1 VYYQSAPSTA
11 ALPIGLSSS
20 THLEIKT
27 PATYDSTVP
36 AQNSL
41 VVEHLS
47 PATQYK
53 FVMTFTNAAGQSP
66 VSSESVGFTTL
77 DTAIS
82 NVEISSGAPCVY
94 KTSPQAVTFAATAA
108 GSNIKYRWEM
118 HFDAIDGSAGS
129 TVGTCVSGDDCS
141 VMTHP
146 IAEVGSHSIYVVAS
160 NSRGTVRK
168 EYTFTAHYCGCT
180 DPFDANYWAVA
191 TYALPRECSVES
203 WTDAADIV
211 EMGTVQYY
219 QFYYGESTHEVELTL
234 RVDTGKVDLLVSPD
248 GLPEVGVS
256 TSYLA
261 SPYSTTSISNFKVTS
276 IPFSQ
281 LSGKRSLYIALNG
294 VDKFSRFELL
304 ALKKD
309 FSTSRSM
316 LASEVLTAITTPLL
330 TTRYNFYEFAL
341 PVAPNDIDVEIIATV
356 TTGAVTVYT
365 SRTERYPSPL
375 RAGSSDNG
383 YDKATGSTSA
393 GNIATVVQTIRPD
406 EDRLL
411 YISIRGDASTVAAGA
426 TTASTTNVGSSPGES
441 TYTIKATVYR
451 YKIESELL
459 DLVVDSSTNSAGV
472 AVVVGSGGHSSVGTA
487 GESTRYTEVSEGNFN
502 YYEVQCNTNAASV
515 TVTVTLNSG
524 NVQVYHSD
532 TKLPTRDTT
541 IGHTAKYPTT
551 AVAWSTATPT
561 SLTIPISFSLI
572 NKNDLKIYIG
582 VFGLKT
588 SSYGISVAETP
599 LAGASSTPA
608 ALDYSTAYSG
618 TKSVDLT
625 ANTYHFMAIPVGE
638 VDTAM
643 YVRQRS
649 GPGTRPTDVSTE
661 SSGWGLDWY
670 DSLTETWRRDNEDEH
685 DLDVTL
691 SLTVTTAA
699 AVNVYGSS
707 REVYVSPERG
717 YDVTAT
723 LAVGAT
729 TTFSIP
735 HYTFGDQVVYVSLLS
750 ATTQTVEFTLA
761 KAEKVVAVSV
771 DTVVAPNNC
780 ATLSG
785 CSGHGSCVH
794 DDGVETCY
802 CVDGYTGSD
811 CSVPEF
817 LGSDATPANPNLV
830 LPTIVMGNAV
840 ANGAIAS
847 AFDEGAKIVFPY
859 EVRSAPAY
867 SKVRIRVDGKPYP
880 DRVSGVVHIA
890 SSGTPAEGALTYY
903 SVDVIGLATGVN
915 HEIQFYLVSP
925 SGRLLDV
932 VQLQF
937 QTKRS
942 GGCAPDANGNPC
954 NSNGL
959 CQDGY
964 CICYDGF
971 IGTDCSVTDSTQG
984 SAANGEASYTSPGSS
999 FVPTGAHKTYKTME
1013 ATNKNEKA
1021 STANAMSLAAA
1032 SAELSRLT
1040 DELTTHNLAT
1050 KTKIEAELDS
1060 VASTVAANKA
1070 ARDAQQAAL
1079 HRKLDANAAAINQD
1093 ALSSRRYRT
1102 ATLEAHIE
1110 TQRALYE
1117 HQNDVNRRL
1126 DSKRAAI
1133 SADLATKTAGVIQDI
1148 AESRFKINNLVL
1160 NNGPAVK
1167 PSELKKRDCTT
1178 DQFNNVVCV
1187 ETAFTATEQAAFAR
1201 GDVGTSAT
1209 VADDWARGR

>member
-1 VYYQSAPSTA
+1 MDPSAYYQSAPSAA
-11 ALPIGLSSS
+11 ALPTGVSSAS
-20 THLEIKT
+20 YLEIDT
-27 PATYDSTVP
+27 PASYDSTVS
-36 AQNSL
+36 AQNSFT
-41 VVEHLS
+41 VGYLS
-47 PATQYK
+47 PATKYK
-53 FVMTFTNAAGQSP
+53 FMMTFTNAAGQSP
-66 VSSESVGFTTL
+66 VSSESVQFTTL

-94 KTSPQAVTFAATAA
+94 KTTPRGMTFAVAAA
-108 GSNIKYRWEM
+108 GTNINYRWEDFSM
-118 HFDAIDGSAGS
+118 
-129 TVGTCVSGDDCS
+129 VGTCVSGDDCS
-141 VMTHP
+141 VMTYP
-146 IAEVGSHSIYVVAS
+146 LTKVGRHSIYAVAT

-180 DPFDANYWAVA
+180 DPFDANHWAVA

-219 QFYYGESTHEVELTL
+219 QFYYGDSTHEVELTL
-234 RVDTGKVDLLVSPD
+234 RVDTGKVALLVSPD

-261 SPYSTTSISNFKVTS
+261 SPYSTTSVSNFKVTS

-294 VDKFSRFELL
+294 VDRFSRFELL

-316 LASEVLTAITTPLL
+316 LANAVLTTITTPLL
-330 TTRYNFYEFAL
+330 TNRYNFYEFAL
-341 PVAPNDIDVEIIATV
+341 PVAPNDIDVEITATV
-356 TTGAVTVYT
+356 TTGAVKLFT
-365 SRTERYPSPL
+365 SRLERYPSPL
-375 RAGSSDNG
+375 RARNGDNG
-383 YDKATGSTSA
+383 YDKASVTTSA
-393 GNIATVVQTIRPD
+393 GSIATIVQTIRPD
-406 EDRLL
+406 EDRRM
-411 YISIRGDASTVAAGA
+411 YISVRGDASAVPAVA
-426 TTASTTNVGSSPGES
+426 TTASTVNVGSSPGKS
-441 TYTIKATVYR
+441 TYAIKATVYR

-459 DLVVDSSTNSAGV
+459 DLVVG
-472 AVVVGSGGHSSVGTA
+472 VGTA
-487 GESTRYTEVSEGNFN
+487 GESTRYTEVSKGNFN
-502 YYEVQCNTNAASV
+502 YYEVQCNANAASV
-515 TVTVTLNSG
+515 TVTVSLNFG

-541 IGHTAKYPTT
+541 IGHTAKYPST
-551 AVAWSTATPT
+551 AVTWSSSTP
-561 SLTIPISFSLI
+561 SALTIPISFSSI
-572 NKNDLKIYIG
+572 NRNNLKIYIG
-582 VFGLKT
+582 VFGLSA
-588 SSYGISVAETP
+588 SSYSISVAETA
-599 LAGASSTPA
+599 LAGASSTPE
-608 ALDYSTAYSG
+608 ALDYSTAYSAS
-618 TKSVDLT
+618 KSVSLT
-625 ANTYHFMAIPVGE
+625 ANTYYFMAIPVGE
-638 VDTAM
+638 VDAAM

-649 GPGTRPTDVSTE
+649 GPGSRPTDLSTS

-670 DSLTETWRRDNEDEH
+670 DSLTETWRREREDEH

-691 SLTVTTAA
+691 SLNVTTAN
-699 AVNVYGSS
+699 AVQVYGSS

-735 HYTFGDQVVYVSLLS
+735 HYTFGDQLVYVSLLS
-750 ATTQTVEFTLA
+750 TTTQTVVFTLA

-771 DTVVAPNNC
+771 DTVVPPNTC

-785 CSGHGSCVH
+785 CSGRGSCVY
-794 DDGVETCY
+794 DNGEETCY

-830 LPTIVMGNAV
+830 LPTIVMGKSV
-840 ANGAIAS
+840 ADGAIAS
-847 AFDEGAKIVFPY
+847 AFDESVRIVFPY
-859 EVRSAPAY
+859 EVRSAPPY

-880 DRVSGVVHIA
+880 DRVSGVVHIG

-903 SVDVIGLATGVN
+903 SVNVVGLATGVN
-915 HEIQFYLVSP
+915 HEIQFYLVAA

-954 NSNGL
+954 NSKGL

-964 CICYDGF
+964 CICFDGF
-971 IGTDCSVTDSTQG
+971 IGTDCSTTDSTQG
-984 SAANGEASYTSPGSS
+984 SAANGEAGYTSPGSS

-1013 ATNKNEKA
+1013 ATNKNMKT
-1021 STANAMSLAAA
+1021 STANTMSLAAA
-1032 SAELSRLT
+1032 SSELSRLT
-1040 DELTTHNLAT
+1040 AELTEHGLAT
-1050 KTKIEAELDS
+1050 KTKIENELDT
-1060 VASTVAANKA
+1060 VAAALAANKA
-1070 ARDAQQAAL
+1070 ARDVRSAAL
-1079 HRKLDANAAAINQD
+1079 HRKLDANAAAISQD
-1093 ALSSRRYRT
+1093 VLSSQRSKT
-1102 ATLEAHIE
+1102 AALEAHME

-1117 HQNDVNRRL
+1117 HQNEVDSRL
-1126 DSKRAAI
+1126 DSKKAAMA
-1133 SADLATKTAGVIQDI
+1133 ADLSAKLAVVNQDI
-1148 AESRFKINNLVL
+1148 AESRFRINNVLL

-1167 PSELKKRDCTT
+1167 PSELKKQACTT
-1178 DQFNNVVCV
+1178 GRFNDVDCV
-1187 ETAFTATEQAAFAR
+1187 DATLTAAEQAGFVR
-1201 GDVGTSAT
+1201 ESVGNDAT
-1209 VADDWARGR
+1209 VADDWLRGR